1 MVVPFLGLGVVESW
15 WVMCVSGDD
24 GPDQQPF
31 PDVAHDRPA
40 LSRAV
45 IVSADSPPLRL
56 W

>member
-1 MVVPFLGLGVVESW
+1 MVVPFVGVGVVEVGGSCAS
-15 WVMCVSGDD
+15 VVATA
-24 GPDQQPF
+24 DQQPL